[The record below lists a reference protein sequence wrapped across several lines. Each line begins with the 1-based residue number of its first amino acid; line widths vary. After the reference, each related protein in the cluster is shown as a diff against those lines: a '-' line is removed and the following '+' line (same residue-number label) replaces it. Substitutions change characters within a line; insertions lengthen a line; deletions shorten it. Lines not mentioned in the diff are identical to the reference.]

1 MYKKSIL
8 CILLL
13 FFVCSGF
20 SQTQFYYFY
29 TDKFY
34 NDEVYVTPDS
44 IYFIGVDYNE
54 YSILPLS
61 LFKLNDNGFLYY
73 DNEIVLLDN
82 LTNALVISEQRKEYI
97 RLLDFYDKLKRN
109 VEERYLHYYYS
120 NRSLKGETRYKAS
133 SELSEKT
140 KNGLVIYEADNL
152 GKFAFDKT
160 EQIGDLY
167 FNFNHKPWV
176 EGVSGNGIGESIHL
190 SCDTEFNSI
199 AILNGYI
206 DFDKLHLYKN
216 NSRVKKFKVLD
227 EDNNVEYF
235 ALLDDEVKF
244 QFIYFEKPTK
254 KVKLIIEEVYEGS
267 KWDDTCITGLI
278 PSNYKV
284 KSESFDFKNQ
294 KQENAINLSKELSKS
309 LKNKVLKKE

>member
-1 MYKKSIL
+1 MFIGYTA
-8 CILLL
+8 
-13 FFVCSGF
+13 F
-20 SQTQFYYFY
+20 SQTKFYHFY
-29 TDKFY
+29 TDVFY

-44 IYFIGVDYNE
+44 IYSISADYNE
-54 YSILPLS
+54 YKSLPRS
-61 LFKLNDNGFLYY
+61 LFNLNDNGFLYY
-73 DNEIVLLDN
+73 KNDIVLLDN
-82 LTNALVISEQRKEYI
+82 VGDALYISEQRKEYAS
-97 RLLDFYDKLKRN
+97 LLDFYKKLKRN

-133 SELSEKT
+133 SELKENT
-140 KNGLVIYEADNL
+140 KNGMVVYEADNL

-160 EQIGDLY
+160 EQVCDL
-167 FNFNHKPWV
+167 FLNFNHKPWV

-199 AILNGYI
+199 VILNGYV

-216 NSRVKKFKVLD
+216 NSRVKKFKILD
-227 EDNNVEYF
+227 EDNNAEYF

-254 KVKLIIEEVYEGS
+254 NAKLIIEEVYEGD
-267 KWDDTCITGLI
+267 KWNDTCITGLI

-284 KSESFDFKNQ
+284 KSNSFDYKNQ
-294 KQENAINLSKELSKS
+294 KQENAIDLAKDLNNHLNNKI
-309 LKNKVLKKE
+309 LKQ